1 MEARLNDKTS
11 KAWKKIGLR
20 EGTLFFV
27 LCIAIIIPQVGLC
40 NGTVVTGHNMVIIT
54 KQDSGKEIKTKV
66 GNVIQVELEG
76 LGSAGYKWYLNS
88 LNAEKL
94 ELISEETKAVSDK
107 EKIGAPVLGI
117 WRFKTLK
124 KGFTEIKMDHYR
136 AWEGKDSATDHFGI
150 KLTIQ

>member
-1 MEARLNDKTS
+1 MTKLLKH
-11 KAWKKIGLR
+11 WGKIGLR

-27 LCIAIIIPQVGLC
+27 LCIAIVIPQVGLC

-54 KQDSGKEIKTKV
+54 KQENGKEIKTKV

-76 LGSAGYKWYLNS
+76 LGSAGYKWFLDS
-88 LNAEKL
+88 LNAEYL
-94 ELISEETKAVSDK
+94 ELISEETKAISDK

-124 KGFTEIKMDHYR
+124 KGSTEIKMDHYR
-136 AWEGKDSATDHFGI
+136 VWEGKDSATDHFVI

>member
-1 MEARLNDKTS
+1 MTGDE
-11 KAWKKIGLR
+11 
-20 EGTLFFV
+20 
-27 LCIAIIIPQVGLC
+27 IIIV
-40 NGTVVTGHNMVIIT
+40 N
-54 KQDSGKEIKTKV
+54 KQDNGKEIKPKV

-76 LGSAGYKWYLNS
+76 LAGAGYKWYLES
-88 LNAEKL
+88 LNAEYL

-136 AWEGKDSATDHFGI
+136 VWEGKDSATEHFGI

>member
-1 MEARLNDKTS
+1 MQVRNEKCFSVYIKN
-11 KAWKKIGLR
+11 GLQR
-20 EGTLFFV
+20 GLLFF
-27 LCIAIIIPQVGLC
+27 LFIAIIFSYKGFC
-40 NGTVVTGHNMVIIT
+40 NGEAMTGDKIIIVN
-54 KQDSGKEIKTKV
+54 KQDNGKEIKTIV

-76 LGSAGYKWYLNS
+76 LGSAGYKWYLDS
-88 LNAEKL
+88 LNAGYL

-107 EKIGAPVLGI
+107 EKMGAPVLGI

-136 AWEGKDSATDHFGI
+136 VWEGKDSATEHFGM